1 MTNATLVGNL
11 GKDAESRS
19 TTKGETVVTL
29 SLATTHGFGDRK
41 KTTWWKVTVFGKA
54 AEWAGKWV
62 KGEKVAASGEVY
74 LDEWEGRDGKR
85 YTACMDA
92 RSVESLSPRQSGGD
106 AARSEGGSY
115 NQRRDPAPDD
125 GIPF

>member
-92 RSVESLSPRQSGGD
+92 RSVESLSPRRDDGDRQSNDRG
-106 AARSEGGSY
+106 
-115 NQRRDPAPDD
+115 NQRRDRTPADDD